1 MIITNRLMNI
11 TQHLRDQKLDD
22 IVHELLPNHDH
33 HQLDRKLKE
42 TARSVTIICLKSL
55 KVRISFLSTVTKV
68 PWMLK
73 KPPLINN
80 T

>member
-1 MIITNRLMNI
+1 MIITNRIMNI
-11 TQHLRDQKLDD
+11 TQNLRDQKLDD

-42 TARSVTIICLKSL
+42 TARSVTIIRLKSL